1 MISVFTP
8 TYNRAY
14 ILPALYQSLQRQT
27 CRCFEWIIVDDGSTD
42 NTGELIASWQKDH
55 NDFAIIYRKQHNG
68 GKHTAINYGVTLASY
83 KWFFIV
89 DSDDY
94 LRDDAIEKICS
105 WTREKL
111 SQNIAAVSGTRCFK
125 NLETIGGQTK
135 FKGDYCDCRNNERG
149 KYGLLGDKA
158 EVYRTDI
165 LKKYPFP
172 VFKGEKF
179 LSECAVWDKIALEG
193 YKIRWYDYPLMVCE
207 YLEDGLSAKVSG
219 NDLEMKNFQG
229 YIFITKQR
237 MALYT
242 GIERLRYLCA
252 YSTTAKKK
260 GFNAKESA
268 EILGISANR
277 IRISLLINR
286 AKPLIKKLIKR

>member
-1 MISVFTP
+1 MMQSKESVAGP
-8 TYNRAY
+8 RRSSRK
-14 ILPALYQSLQRQT
+14 ILPQFPVR
-27 CRCFEWIIVDDGSTD
+27 
-42 NTGELIASWQKDH
+42 N
-55 NDFAIIYRKQHNG
+55 
-68 GKHTAINYGVTLASY
+68 
-83 KWFFIV
+83 
-89 DSDDY
+89 
-94 LRDDAIEKICS
+94 
-105 WTREKL
+105 
-111 SQNIAAVSGTRCFK
+111 CFK